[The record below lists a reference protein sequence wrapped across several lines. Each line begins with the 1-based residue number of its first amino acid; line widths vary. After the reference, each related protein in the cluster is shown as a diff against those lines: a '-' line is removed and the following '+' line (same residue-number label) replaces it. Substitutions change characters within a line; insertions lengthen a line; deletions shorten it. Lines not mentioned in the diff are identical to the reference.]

1 MGRRSSI
8 GAATPRMGR
17 RSKVLFEQFHG
28 SLSNYIMQRVLN
40 LEWLPFPGRLVAF
53 TRFPFF
59 VQLVESVARGGREY
73 PGTLAPF

>member
-17 RSKVLFEQFHG
+17 RFKVLFEQFHG
-28 SLSNYIMQRVLN
+28 SLSNMQRVLN
-40 LEWLPFPGRLVAF
+40 LEWLPFPGRLVEF

-59 VQLVESVARGGREY
+59 VQLVESVAREGRKY